1 MLAIQADQ
9 TTLTNLTSSPPW
21 PPRPTWLL
29 WPPLLPNHTNLE
41 QQCAKFATTLS
52 WTTICKIVVRK
63 QFVRF
68 AKKMTQK
75 DNLQKKFHRNVYLQ
89 KSCLKRWFAKKI
101 VGNNNKFAKH
111 WPEWQFEKKSVRKD
125 NFKKKVSKTPICK
138 TNVKKTICL
147 EWQFA
152 KMTMKNN
159 NSQNSCQEQ

>member
-75 DNLQKKFHRNVYLQ
+75 DNLQKSFIRTFTCKKVV
-89 KSCLKRWFAKKI
+89 WMTVWKKI
-101 VGNNNKFAKH
+101 SA
-111 WPEWQFEKKSVRKD
+111 ERQFQ
-125 NFKKKVSKTPICK
+125 KKVSKTPICK

-152 KMTMKNN
+152 KRTMKNN